1 MKNTIILFTM
11 TILTSFNVEAQQK
24 KLPNGKYFVKLDKKY
39 IENGLNNY
47 EFVLQDSLFI
57 YRLEEKIEIF
67 EISWIDEN
75 TFIVKGLTEPLNP
88 NEIEKNILKTS
99 TIAFRIIKQENNNYY
114 FTLGEEF
121 DKYPIYSGKFVKK

>member
-1 MKNTIILFTM
+1 MKDTIVLFTM
-11 TILTSFNVEAQQK
+11 IFLTSLIVEAQQK
-24 KLPNGKYFVKLDKKY
+24 KLPNDKYFVKLDKKY

-47 EFVLQDSLFI
+47 EFVLQDALFI
-57 YRLEEKIEIF
+57 YRLEVKIENF

-75 TFIVKGLTEPLNP
+75 TFIVRGLTEPLNP

-121 DKYPIYSGKFVKK
+121 DKYPIYSGKFIKK

>member
-1 MKNTIILFTM
+1 MIF
-11 TILTSFNVEAQQK
+11 LTSLIVEAQQK

-57 YRLEEKIEIF
+57 YRLEVKIENF

-75 TFIVKGLTEPLNP
+75 TFIVRGLTEPLNP

-121 DKYPIYSGKFVKK
+121 DKYPIYSGKFIKK